1 MALDELAE
9 PCVAIPDAICR
20 HVVTDN
26 AVADLSTSTLV
37 LGGAARKFSPVKFAA
52 VTLLQSAH

>member
-1 MALDELAE
+1 VTLDALAE

-20 HVVTDN
+20 HVVAEK

-37 LGGAARKFSPVKFAA
+37 LGGAAKKFSPVRFAA
-52 VTLLQSAH
+52 VTLLQRAH